1 MQIELKFRIA
11 PEGLPAFRRHP
22 LLARCASS
30 KTPARQCT
38 DIYFD
43 TPDFLLQRHSV
54 ALYVT
59 RVGKRWKRV
68 LAANAGLLAPRRQR
82 EWEADL
88 SDASPDCAA
97 ITRLFLDERELQSC
111 RFDESICATLI
122 PMFTID
128 CRRESWHLEF
138 GQGCGAE
145 LTLSR
150 GELHCRNAR
159 APVCE
164 LCIVHRTGA
173 PDACLEFALAI
184 QRDFKLHLA
193 YRSQADVGYALRDLK
208 QVRAFNAEPLIL
220 PSDLDI
226 EQGMESIFRSCM
238 QHIFG
243 NAAGVLK
250 DGEMECIH
258 QMRVGLRR
266 LRSALDIFAPLKPCP
281 EKIRLELA
289 WLSSRL
295 GDARD
300 WDVFDASAIPAFVER
315 AGEAAGLAALRKQV
329 RREIN
334 RTHRQAAVAV
344 DSLRCTRLWLNLERW
359 LAAANGMGMM
369 PDSSEETR
377 PMLLRDFAEQNVK
390 RFHKKMLKRCVSMN
404 ASEARSRH
412 RLRIASKKLRY
423 ATEFFVS
430 YYRKKPAAR
439 FLRKLAKLQ
448 DIFGASNDTAVAGR
462 LLRTLAQKHPDLSKI
477 CDDVWD
483 GLIAV
488 DQRRV
493 QKLGK
498 RVRRVSMLKRL
509 QLRKS

>member
-11 PEGLPAFRRHP
+11 PEDLPAFRRHP
-22 LLARCASS
+22 LLVRYASS

-38 DIYFD
+38 DVYFD
-43 TPDFLLQRHSV
+43 TPDFLLRRHGV

-59 RVGKRWKRV
+59 RVGKRWKRI
-68 LAANAGLLAPRRQR
+68 LTANTPTHRQG

-88 SDASPDCAA
+88 SDANPDCAA
-97 ITRLFLDERELQSC
+97 ITRLFRDEPELQSC
-111 RFDESICATLI
+111 RFDESVCATLI

-128 CRRESWHLEF
+128 CRRIDWHLEF
-138 GQGCGAE
+138 GQGRGAA
-145 LTLSR
+145 LTLSQ
-150 GELHCRNAR
+150 GEVYCRNAR
-159 APVCE
+159 EPVCE
-164 LCIVHRTGA
+164 LSIVHRSGA

-184 QRDFKLHLA
+184 QQDFKLHLA
-193 YRSQADVGYALRDLK
+193 YRSQTNVGYALCDPK
-208 QVRAFNAEPLIL
+208 QLRAVSAKPLIL
-220 PSDLDI
+220 LSDSDI
-226 EQGMESIFRSCM
+226 EQGMESVFRSCL

-250 DGEMECIH
+250 GGEMECIH

-266 LRSALDIFAPLKPCP
+266 LRSALDMFEPLRPCP

-315 AGEAAGLAALRKQV
+315 AGEEGGLAALRKQV

-344 DSLRCTRLWLNLERW
+344 DSLRSTRLWLNLERW
-359 LAAANGMGMM
+359 MVAANGMHMM
-369 PDSSEETR
+369 PESSEEVR
-377 PMLLRDFAEQNVK
+377 SMLLRDFAEQNLK
-390 RFHKKMLKRCVSMN
+390 RFHKKMRKRCVLMK
-404 ASEARSRH
+404 ADEPRSRH

-448 DIFGASNDTAVAGR
+448 DIFGASNDTAVAGQ
-462 LLRTLAQKHPDLSKI
+462 LLRTLAQKHPDLSTI

-483 GLIAV
+483 CLLAA

-509 QLRKS
+509 QLRKSA